1 MTAKEIS
8 AMKFITNIAG
18 IVLIFSLTP
27 AIAAEPCETLC
38 GLTFYQTASAASVLN
53 LLADGADV
61 NAKDAQGKSPLHY
74 VAGASPEVIAAL
86 LSAGADVMAK
96 DTLVS
101 NLIAFRL
108 RNRFAGKY
116 HDIAERCWKSPKA
129 RLSCAAGS
137 CINNNL

>member
-1 MTAKEIS
+1 
-8 AMKFITNIAG
+8 MKFITNIAG

-38 GLTFYQTASAASVLN
+38 SLTFYQTASAASVLN

-74 VAGASPEVIAAL
+74 VAGASLEVIAAL

-96 DTLVS
+96 DTLDRTPLHFVS
-101 NLIAFRL
+101 ATGSPENIMILLNAV
-108 RNRFAGKY
+108 GKVRKR
-116 HDIAERCWKSPKA
+116 ALVA
-129 RLSCAAGS
+129 RLAVALITTCKD
-137 CINNNL
+137 LF

>member
-38 GLTFYQTASAASVLN
+38 SLTFYQTASAASVLN

-74 VAGASPEVIAAL
+74 VAGASLEVIAAL

-96 DTLVS
+96 DTLDRTPLHFVS
-101 NLIAFRL
+101 ATGSPENIMILLNAV
-108 RNRFAGKY
+108 GKVRKR
-116 HDIAERCWKSPKA
+116 A
-129 RLSCAAGS
+129 
-137 CINNNL
+137 